1 MTSPR
6 CGVADIS
13 RPKTEEQGSFYRIS
27 QNSLHRRRHRRFVVG
42 ARPWIKRRITY
53 LWVSVCIHPL
63 NLPYKQVVAVFY
75 SISISISSVIT
86 DNSALEYQTSRIG
99 YKTKQLSRPQF
110 GELVSASGRTGN
122 GAGHADGIRR
132 VGQVWQFKVRASVYT
147 GCGYY
152 RRFRFSLPRR
162 QVELTPRGR
171 RRRRFHSIPFQS
183 PLFLPAIPLMV
194 PETSSHT
201 PTTPTKWDTTGE
213 TFTLT
218 MTRPGRGMRLKEV
231 NVLEIPGL
239 CWFN

>member
-1 MTSPR
+1 M
-6 CGVADIS
+6 
-13 RPKTEEQGSFYRIS
+13 
-27 QNSLHRRRHRRFVVG
+27 
-42 ARPWIKRRITY
+42 
-53 LWVSVCIHPL
+53 SVCIHPL

-75 SISISISSVIT
+75 SISISSVIT

-152 RRFRFSLPRR
+152 RRVRFSLPRR

-171 RRRRFHSIPFQS
+171 RRRRFHCIPFS
-183 PLFLPAIPLMV
+183 FLLPSSYPFDGPGNILAHAYYPYEMGHYGGDIHFDND
-194 PETSSHT
+194 ETWT
-201 PTTPTKWDTTGE
+201 RNATEGGE
-213 TFTLT
+213 
-218 MTRPGRGMRLKEV
+218 

-239 CWFN
+239 C

>member
-1 MTSPR
+1 M
-6 CGVADIS
+6 
-13 RPKTEEQGSFYRIS
+13 
-27 QNSLHRRRHRRFVVG
+27 
-42 ARPWIKRRITY
+42 
-53 LWVSVCIHPL
+53 SVCIHPL

-152 RRFRFSLPRR
+152 RRVRFSLPRR
-162 QVELTPRGR
+162 QVELTPGRR
-171 RRRRFHSIPFQS
+171 RRRRFHSILISLIPSSYPFDG
-183 PLFLPAIPLMV
+183 PGNILAHAYYPYEMGHYGGDIHFDND
-194 PETSSHT
+194 ET
-201 PTTPTKWDTTGE
+201 W
-213 TFTLT
+213 
-218 MTRPGRGMRLKEV
+218 TRNATEGG
-231 NVLEIPGL
+231 
-239 CWFN
+239 